1 MKSITIDDIQIID
14 CDVAVIGSGASG
26 LNAAAKL
33 IDFGVTDVLLV
44 TEDMQAGTSRNTG
57 SDKQTYYKLSL
68 AGDSPDSI
76 REMARTLFEGQCVD
90 GDIALCEAALSAH
103 GFFRLVELGVP
114 FPKNRWGEY
123 VGYKTDHD
131 PRSRATS
138 IGPYTSKKMTEYL
151 ERDVVSKHVRVLDMT
166 LAFRYLNDSCDDLGG
181 VQGLL
186 CFDKINEKFIIIRT
200 ANIIQATGGP
210 SGMYLNSVYP
220 VSQHGAT
227 GMAFEAGAKGRN
239 LTEWQCGLSSLN
251 PRWNVSGSYMQ
262 VLPRFV
268 STDVDGG
275 DEREFLLPYFN
286 SRNEMLASVFLKG
299 YQWPFDVRKARFSS
313 LIDILV
319 HIETSQNRRV
329 FLDYRNNP
337 GCKDVDFSSLPVEAR
352 MYLEQAKVCFGT
364 PIERLRVMN
373 SPAIAFYKENGV
385 DLEKELLEIALCVQH
400 NNGGLAVDCWWQT
413 NIHGLFAVGELAA
426 SHGVYRPG
434 GSALNAG
441 QVGSIRAAEYVSK
454 NRRKVNQKAFSKAV
468 QQKLMCLNTCLE
480 GIMSDSSNIDGL
492 YAYATSE
499 MSRVGSALR
508 NSHDISPVKEKIGQL
523 LRSFYS
529 AVKIKS
535 IQEFPNAMIIRDCLI
550 SQYVYLWAMLDY
562 IDHGGKSRG
571 SALYSDPVGCKPHE
585 KLPEEFRFSLD
596 DNRLGSMVQEIRFNG
611 KDCEAHWREVHPIPE
626 DNDFFENVWR
636 SYRETGN
643 IF

>member
-1 MKSITIDDIQIID
+1 MKSISADDIQIVD

-33 IDFGVTDVLLV
+33 IDFGVSNVLLV

-90 GDIALCEAALSAH
+90 GDIALCEASLSAH

-114 FPKNRWGEY
+114 FPKNRWGEF

-131 PRSRATS
+131 PKCRATS
-138 IGPYTSKKMTEYL
+138 IGPYTSKKMTECL
-151 ERDVVSKHVRVLDMT
+151 EKDVVSKHVRVLDMT
-166 LAFRYLNDSCDDLGG
+166 LAFCYLNNPLDEIG

-186 CFDKINEKFIIIRT
+186 CFDKINEKFVIIRT

-220 VSQHGAT
+220 ISQHGST
-227 GMAFEAGAKGRN
+227 GMAFESGAKGRN
-239 LTEWQCGLSSLN
+239 LTEWQCGLSSVD

-268 STDVDGG
+268 STDVNGM

-286 SRNEMLASVFLKG
+286 SRNEMLANIFLKG
-299 YQWPFDVRKARFSS
+299 YQWPFDIRKARFSS
-313 LIDILV
+313 LIDLLV
-319 HIETSQNRRV
+319 YIETSHNRRV
-329 FLDYRNNP
+329 FLDYRTNP
-337 GCKDVDFSSLPVEAR
+337 GCKDVDFSSLPIEVR

-364 PIERLRVMN
+364 PIERLKVMN
-373 SPAIAFYKENGV
+373 YPAIAFYKDNGV
-385 DLEKELLEIALCVQH
+385 DLENELLEIALCVQH

-413 NIHGLFAVGELAA
+413 NIGGLFAVGELAA

-441 QVGSIRAAEYVSK
+441 QVGSIRAAEYISK
-454 NRRKVNQKAFSKAV
+454 NRRKVNPEVFSKV
-468 QQKLMCLNTCLE
+468 VRQKLMYLNTCLK
-480 GIMSDSSNIDGL
+480 GILSDSSNIDEI
-492 YAYATSE
+492 YKHATCE
-499 MSRVGSALR
+499 MSRVGSVLR
-508 NSHDISPVKEKIGQL
+508 NSHDISPVKDKIGQL
-523 LRSFYS
+523 LLSFYS
-529 AVKIKS
+529 TVKIKS
-535 IQEFPNAMIIRDCLI
+535 IEEFPKAMIIRDCLI
-550 SQYVYLWAMLDY
+550 SQYVYLEAMLDY
-562 IDHGGKSRG
+562 IGHGGKSRG

-596 DNRLGSMVQEIRFNG
+596 DNRLGSMVQEISFDG
-611 KDCEAHWREVHPIPE
+611 KDCVTNWREVHPIPE
-626 DNDFFENVWR
+626 DSDFFENVWR